1 MIDMNNNTDLLK
13 EYASLAGKEDEK
25 SEARKIEILNYI
37 KLNADDSDREEA
49 KAFISQKMEQ
59 LQSEVLTLREQLAE
73 EDYKLLPLRY
83 IAQEYFG
90 KSAAWLSQ
98 RFNGSEVRGH
108 IYTLNSEQKE
118 IFNRAVKE
126 IGQRISS
133 LQLA

>member
-1 MIDMNNNTDLLK
+1 MNNNADLLK

-25 SEARKIEILNYI
+25 SEARKTEILNYI

-49 KAFISQKMEQ
+49 KVFINQKMEQ
-59 LQSEVLTLREQLAE
+59 LQSEVLALREQLAE
-73 EDYKLLPLRY
+73 DDYKLLPLQY
-83 IAQEYFG
+83 IAQNYFG

-98 RFNGSEVRGH
+98 RLNGSKVRGH
-108 IYTLNSEQKE
+108 VYTLNSEQKD
-118 IFNRAVKE
+118 IFNRAVQE

>member
-25 SEARKIEILNYI
+25 SEARKIKILNYI

-98 RFNGSEVRGH
+98 RLNGSEVRGH
-108 IYTLNSEQKE
+108 IYTLNSEQKD

>member
-1 MIDMNNNTDLLK
+1 MNNNTDLLK

-73 EDYKLLPLRY
+73 GDYKLLPLRY

-98 RFNGSEVRGH
+98 RLNGSEVRGH
-108 IYTLNSEQKE
+108 IYTLNSEQKD

>member
-1 MIDMNNNTDLLK
+1 MNNNTDLLK

-25 SEARKIEILNYI
+25 SEARKIEILNYF

-98 RFNGSEVRGH
+98 RLNGSEVRGH
-108 IYTLNSEQKE
+108 IYALNSEQKD

>member
-1 MIDMNNNTDLLK
+1 MNNNTDLLK

-83 IAQEYFG
+83 IAKEYFG

-98 RFNGSEVRGH
+98 RLNGSEVRGH
-108 IYTLNSEQKE
+108 IYTLNSEQKD

>member
-1 MIDMNNNTDLLK
+1 MDLLK

-25 SEARKIEILNYI
+25 SEARKKEILNYI

-59 LQSEVLTLREQLAE
+59 LQSEVQTLREQLAE

-90 KSAAWLSQ
+90 KSATWLSQ
-98 RFNGSEVRGH
+98 RLNGSEVRGH
-108 IYTLNSEQKE
+108 IYTLNSEQKD
-118 IFNRAVKE
+118 IFNRAVQE

>member
-1 MIDMNNNTDLLK
+1 MNNNTDLLK

-49 KAFISQKMEQ
+49 KAFISQEMEQ

-98 RFNGSEVRGH
+98 RLNGSEVRGH
-108 IYTLNSEQKE
+108 IYTLNSEQKD

>member
-25 SEARKIEILNYI
+25 SETRKIEILNYI

-98 RFNGSEVRGH
+98 RLNGSEVRGH
-108 IYTLNSEQKE
+108 IYTLNSEQKD

>member
-1 MIDMNNNTDLLK
+1 MNNNTDLLK

-59 LQSEVLTLREQLAE
+59 FQSEVLTLREQLAE

-98 RFNGSEVRGH
+98 RLNGSEVRGH
-108 IYTLNSEQKE
+108 IYTLNSEQKD

>member
-1 MIDMNNNTDLLK
+1 MNNNTDLLK

-25 SEARKIEILNYI
+25 SEARKTEILNYI
-37 KLNADDSDREEA
+37 KLNADDSDRE
-49 KAFISQKMEQ
+49 AFINQKMEQ

-83 IAQEYFG
+83 IAQNYFG

-98 RFNGSEVRGH
+98 RLNGSEVRGH
-108 IYTLNSEQKE
+108 VYTLNSEQKD
-118 IFNRAVKE
+118 IFNRAVQE

>member
-1 MIDMNNNTDLLK
+1 MNNNMDLLK

-25 SEARKIEILNYI
+25 SEARKKEILNYI

-59 LQSEVLTLREQLAE
+59 LQSEVQTLCEQLAE

-98 RFNGSEVRGH
+98 RLNGSEVRGH
-108 IYTLNSEQKE
+108 IYTLNSEQKD
-118 IFNRAVKE
+118 IFNRAVQE

>member
-59 LQSEVLTLREQLAE
+59 VQSEVLTLREQLAE

-98 RFNGSEVRGH
+98 RLNGSEVRGH
-108 IYTLNSEQKE
+108 IYTLNSEQKD

-126 IGQRISS
+126 IVQRISS

>member
-1 MIDMNNNTDLLK
+1 MNNNTDLLK

-25 SEARKIEILNYI
+25 SEARKIEISNYI

-98 RFNGSEVRGH
+98 RLNGSEVRGH
-108 IYTLNSEQKE
+108 IYTLNSEQKD

>member
-25 SEARKIEILNYI
+25 SEAQKIEILNYI

-98 RFNGSEVRGH
+98 RLNGSEVRGH
-108 IYTLNSEQKE
+108 IYTLNSEQKD

>member
-1 MIDMNNNTDLLK
+1 MNNNMDLLK
-13 EYASLAGKEDEK
+13 EYDSLAGKEDEK

-98 RFNGSEVRGH
+98 RLNGSEVRGH
-108 IYTLNSEQKE
+108 IYTLNSEQKD

>member
-25 SEARKIEILNYI
+25 SEARKIEISNYI

-98 RFNGSEVRGH
+98 RLNGSEVRGH
-108 IYTLNSEQKE
+108 IYTLNSEQKD